1 MPIVNS
7 SDRVRL
13 SNDQYL
19 RLLGAYEENK
29 FLRKTLEYASE
40 TLHDVYELLIGHG
53 GLRGHS
59 EKIQRVATGIL
70 VIDDVLRG
78 ERGG

>member
-1 MPIVNS
+1 MPTVNS
-7 SDRVRL
+7 SDRIRL

-29 FLRKTLEYASE
+29 LLRKTLEHASE

-53 GLRGHS
+53 GFRGHS
-59 EKIQRVATGIL
+59 KQIQRIA
-70 VIDDVLRG
+70 IDISAVDSVLRG